1 MKKQCNL
8 KPPAPCFLPVLSRM
22 AGCTLADPGIHG
34 HMVSYVETLVGR
46 QVCGEGPR
54 TLGVGCDS
62 WATILLGYDPC
73 FGERLSVAYPEGRYR
88 ARIPQ
93 HVFVG
98 DRLVERVSV
107 LVCWRSS
114 AHG

>member
-46 QVCGEGPR
+46 QVRGEGPR

-62 WATILLGYDPC
+62 ENSSWGTI
-73 FGERLSVAYPEGRYR
+73 
-88 ARIPQ
+88 
-93 HVFVG
+93 
-98 DRLVERVSV
+98 RVSERD
-107 LVCWRSS
+107 CQPHTQREDIG
-114 AHG
+114 HGFLSMYLWVTDSWKEFLC